1 MDAIVNK
8 SYLSFAVQINVNN
21 LLTYFWLSMCRI
33 CLCNTFHLIFRK

>member
-21 LLTYFWLSMCRI
+21 LLQYFGFQCVGFVYVI
-33 CLCNTFHLIFRK
+33 HFI